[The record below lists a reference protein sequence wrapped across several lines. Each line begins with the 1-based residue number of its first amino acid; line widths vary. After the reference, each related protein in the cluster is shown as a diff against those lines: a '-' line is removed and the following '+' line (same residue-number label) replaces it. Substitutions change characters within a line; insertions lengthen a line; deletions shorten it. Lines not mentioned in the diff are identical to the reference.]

1 MYCWSM
7 EIPQTL
13 LEAIK
18 HFADPKNCRDFMIA
32 VRWDD
37 GIVRCPHCGSE
48 KVTFLAKANLYNC
61 NSKHPKQ
68 KFSLKVGTIF
78 EDSPIGLDKW
88 LPAAW
93 LLTNCKNGI
102 SSYEL
107 ARALG
112 ITQKASWHVLH
123 RLRHAMTETGLK
135 LGGTAPVEVD
145 ETFVGGK
152 VKNMHRNK
160 RPKGTVYGT
169 ANKTIVMGMLERG
182 GKVRAGVVDDRKLHN
197 MRPMLEANV
206 HAGSHIITDEHS
218 NYPLIAKENDFLH
231 EVIEHANEYVRGH
244 IHTNGIEN
252 FWALLKRGLHGTY
265 ISVDAAHLNA
275 YVAEQVFRFNHR
287 DDCNDAGRF
296 IQIMSQIVGKRLT
309 YAELTAR
316 QSTN

>member
-1 MYCWSM
+1 MDM
-7 EIPQTL
+7 PQTL
-13 LEAIK
+13 LGAIK
-18 HFADPKNCRDFMIA
+18 HFADPTHCREFMVA
-32 VRWDD
+32 VRWED
-37 GIVRCPHCGSE
+37 GKVRCPYCGSE
-48 KVTFLAKANLYNC
+48 NVTFLAKANLYNC
-61 NSKHPKQ
+61 NTKHPRR

-112 ITQKASWHVLH
+112 ITQKAAWHVLH
-123 RLRHAMTETGLK
+123 RVREAMTETGLK
-135 LGGTAPVEVD
+135 IGVNAPVECD

-160 RPKGTVYGT
+160 RPKGTVFGT

-197 MRPMLEANV
+197 MRPMLEANI
-206 HAGSHIITDEHS
+206 HAGAHIITDEHS
-218 NYPLIAKENDFLH
+218 NYPLIAKENDFVH
-231 EVIEHANEYVRGH
+231 DVIEHANEYVNGH

-252 FWALLKRGLHGTY
+252 FWALLKRGLGGTY
-265 ISVDAAHLNA
+265 VSVDAAHLNA

-287 DDCNDAGRF
+287 EDCNDAGRF
-296 IQIMSQIVGKRLT
+296 IQV
-309 YAELTAR
+309 
-316 QSTN
+316 